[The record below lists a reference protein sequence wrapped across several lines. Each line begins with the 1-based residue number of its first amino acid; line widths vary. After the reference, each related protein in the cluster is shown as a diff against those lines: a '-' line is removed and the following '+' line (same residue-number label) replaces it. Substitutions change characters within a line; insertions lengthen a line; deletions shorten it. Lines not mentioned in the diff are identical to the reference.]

1 MVNYTTRL
9 IVGDQSSTLGCRT
22 DRVNA
27 TFSPGFPS
35 RFSPLFPPAFF
46 RKQAEMTGL
55 NVGILRSDGTVNFD
69 DFECNLLTGKRQVRT
84 FVSTYRNYVIVYI
97 SRM

>member
-1 MVNYTTRL
+1 
-9 IVGDQSSTLGCRT
+9 
-22 DRVNA
+22 
-27 TFSPGFPS
+27 
-35 RFSPLFPPAFF
+35 
-46 RKQAEMTGL
+46 MTGL
-55 NVGILRSDGTVNFD
+55 NVGILRSDGSVNFD